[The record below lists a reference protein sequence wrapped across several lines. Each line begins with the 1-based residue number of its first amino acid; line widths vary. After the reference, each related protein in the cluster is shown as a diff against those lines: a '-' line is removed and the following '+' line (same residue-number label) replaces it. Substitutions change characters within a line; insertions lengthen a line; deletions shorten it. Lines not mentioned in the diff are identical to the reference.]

1 MLFRSGIINEK
12 NILKHQDGLV
22 IFRYKDSQTNR
33 WEIRTETAVK
43 FLWLVLQHV
52 LPKGLR
58 RVRDYGY
65 LHGNAKSL
73 LQKIQLQLKVRLE
86 GIKCSIKKSHCCP
99 QCHEE
104 MLFTPFFRKR
114 VSLKLQSG

>member
-1 MLFRSGIINEK
+1 LLSFSLPLSK
-12 NILKHQDGLV
+12 ILEATTSLTQGA
-22 IFRYKDSQTNR
+22 FRYKDSQTKQWKTR
-33 WEIRTETAVK
+33 KETAVK

-73 LQKIQLQLKVRLE
+73 LQKIQLQLKVSLE
-86 GIKCSIKKSHCCP
+86 CIESTINKEHCCP
-99 QCHEE
+99 QCHAV
-104 MLFTPFFRKR
+104 MLLTPFFRKR
-114 VSLKLQSG
+114 VSLKSLSG